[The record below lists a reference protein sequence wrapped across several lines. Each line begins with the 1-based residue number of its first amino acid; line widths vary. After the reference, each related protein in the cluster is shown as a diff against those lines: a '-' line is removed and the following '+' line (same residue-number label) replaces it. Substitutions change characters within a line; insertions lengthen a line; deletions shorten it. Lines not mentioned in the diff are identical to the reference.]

1 MEISEKIKYIREIEK
16 LNQKEFAEKLNV
28 TQSTISK
35 YEKNERTPDFH
46 VLKNLFDV
54 FNVNPDWIF
63 FNTEPILLD
72 VDDNFI
78 VNQNNDLIK
87 DISLILSPEEL
98 NKKLNDILFE
108 HVLNQIATESEE
120 NFSIIRKFFKTIKL
134 EGHVPFRPLLFLYY
148 IFRYI
153 RDFNDEL
160 VEVTSYKDYLLD
172 LIRRYKVLSFKNN
185 PAFTSQ
191 IKKQFEISIKM
202 NLTENECKSLIINY
216 EEFIKKI
223 ESKMTPIIL
232 YTHKK
237 IDTKN
242 LFPKLIYI
250 KSNNT

>member
-1 MEISEKIKYIREIEK
+1 MISEKIKYIRNDLN
-16 LNQKEFAEKLNV
+16 LNQKDFANLLNV
-28 TQSTISK
+28 AQSTVSRIEK
-35 YEKNERTPDFH
+35 GERQPEYEFLRNFIIK
-46 VLKNLFDV
+46 
-54 FNVNPDWIF
+54 FNINPDWIF
-63 FNTEPILLD
+63 FDKEPILLD

-78 VNQNNDLIK
+78 VNQNNDLLK

-120 NFSIIRKFFKTIKL
+120 DFSIVRKFFKTIKL

-153 RDFNDEL
+153 RDFNYEL

-191 IKKQFEISIKM
+191 IKKQFEISIEM
-202 NLTENECKSLIINY
+202 NLTEHECKSLIINY

-237 IDTKN
+237 IDTKT
-242 LFPKLIYI
+242 LFPK
-250 KSNNT
+250 